1 VASSSIE
8 RTLGL
13 ALCATAV
20 GWAVLVVAAPWLA
33 SAPVGGGAY
42 LSASAYWLGALV
54 CHQRP
59 DRSFHLAGA
68 QLPVCARCTGL
79 YLSSALAVAI
89 AWVRRAS
96 SRAVPFAVWRSRLAW
111 AALPTVATLA
121 VEWWR
126 PAMASG
132 LVRAVAAVPLGVAAG
147 VLLAGFAGFRGRLT
161 GCERTRQSV

>member
-1 VASSSIE
+1 VASSSVE
-8 RTLGL
+8 RTLGRT
-13 ALCATAV
+13 LCTTAV
-20 GWAVLVVAAPWLA
+20 VWAILVVAAPWLA
-33 SAPVGGGAY
+33 SAAVGGGVY

-79 YLSSALAVAI
+79 YVSAALGI
-89 AWVRRAS
+89 LFAWFRRSS
-96 SRAVPFAVWRSRLAW
+96 SRAVPFGAWRSRLAW

-121 VEWWR
+121 VGWWR
-126 PAMASG
+126 PALTSG
-132 LVRAVAAVPLGVAAG
+132 LVRAVAAVPLGAAAG
-147 VLLAGFAGFRGRLT
+147 ALLAESAAFRGRLA